1 MEFSRWSR
9 LVRRDHHIE
18 KQMLVRWRASLKSAI
33 RGPSVSSARQVAR
46 SSSSMRFRFAGCLSI
61 VLLLSPLR
69 ASTVEGDAID
79 AVQLLREGGCGGLVP
94 AARPLHHPAAL
105 DSAAALWAGGTKL
118 SAAVHASGYSAG
130 NLSGVHVSGA
140 ESTLVKTLRD
150 SECRTI
156 ADPEWLD
163 VGVHHHGLDTWL
175 ILASGHRVAAPVAAA
190 APRVIEESLAM
201 RALALVNE
209 TRARGTRCGNRA
221 WGPAPPV
228 TLSDTLNSVALGHAA
243 DMAKHGYFEHEDLAG
258 RSPAA
263 RVRAVGYPESLVG
276 ENIAYGPESAD
287 EVVKGWLDSPGHC
300 ENIMDPRFAAMGIAY
315 SSGRSAHRGLYWVQ
329 LLVAPKA

>member
-1 MEFSRWSR
+1 MRH
-9 LVRRDHHIE
+9 DHHIE
-18 KQMLVRWRASLKSAI
+18 KKMLPRWRADLESVIS
-33 RGPSVSSARQVAR
+33 GPSVSSARQVAR
-46 SSSSMRFRFAGCLSI
+46 SSSSMRSRFAGCLSI
-61 VLLLSPLR
+61 VLLLSPLS
-69 ASTVEGDAID
+69 ALTVERDAID

-118 SAAVHASGYSAG
+118 SAAVHASGYPAG

-140 ESTLVKTLRD
+140 DATLVKTLRD
-150 SECRTI
+150 SQCRTI

-163 VGVHHHGLDTWL
+163 VGVHRHDLDTWL
-175 ILASGHRVAAPVAAA
+175 ILASSHPVPSPVASPASRVAG
-190 APRVIEESLAM
+190 ESLAM

-243 DMAKHGYFEHEDLAG
+243 DMAKHGYFEHEDRLG

-287 EVVKGWLDSPGHC
+287 EVVKGWLGSPGHC
-300 ENIMDPRFAAMGIAY
+300 ENIMDPRFAAMGIAF
-315 SSGRSAHRGLYWVQ
+315 SAGQSAHRGLYWVQ